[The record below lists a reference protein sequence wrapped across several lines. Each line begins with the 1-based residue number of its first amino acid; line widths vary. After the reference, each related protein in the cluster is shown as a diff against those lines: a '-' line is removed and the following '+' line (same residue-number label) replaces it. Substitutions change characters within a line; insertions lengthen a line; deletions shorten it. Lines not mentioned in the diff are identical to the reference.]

1 MRIVLSVD
9 LEQWPPFRVEER
21 ERRRFGFRTHTLT
34 SLLLWSPSVMFRFSR
49 PLLQALKNTTGIYGL
64 HVHPDPLPELITTYE
79 STLSVLSAVPQTSV
93 YRQSA
98 EALTRHKLNIV
109 KGVNGDI
116 AQAEKRLNEGQIEE
130 SLEIAVDELSL
141 VAKMVEWKA

>member
-1 MRIVLSVD
+1 
-9 LEQWPPFRVEER
+9 
-21 ERRRFGFRTHTLT
+21 
-34 SLLLWSPSVMFRFSR
+34 MFRFSR
-49 PLLQALKNTTGIYGL
+49 PILQALKNTTGIHGL
-64 HVHPDPLPELITTYE
+64 HVHPDPLPELITAYE
-79 STLSVLSAVPQTSV
+79 STLTALSAVPQTSV

-116 AQAEKRLNEGQIEE
+116 AQAEKRLDEGQIEE
-130 SLEIAVDELSL
+130 SLEIAADELSL

>member
-1 MRIVLSVD
+1 
-9 LEQWPPFRVEER
+9 
-21 ERRRFGFRTHTLT
+21 
-34 SLLLWSPSVMFRFSR
+34 MFSFTR

-64 HVHPDPLPELITTYE
+64 QVHRDPLPALITAYE
-79 STLSVLSAVPQTSV
+79 STLTALSAVPQTSV

-109 KGVNGDI
+109 KGVNGDV

-130 SLEIAVDELSL
+130 SLQIAADELL
-141 VAKMVEWKA
+141 LAAQMVEWKA